1 MKLNKQLTK
10 IIEWLVYASVVLV
23 PIIFMPQ
30 VNSVFAAP
38 KLYVFRV
45 ITLLI
50 ILLWGLKCLFDD
62 KLRVRFSKFFWFVIA
77 YGIVSIINT
86 FVTVNIYTSLF
97 GTYGRFLGI
106 FTVINLLFWIYIVF
120 SFINTREKIVKL
132 MWVSVCTAFTV
143 AVYGLLQY
151 FDVFVNFIPWTM
163 DPQERLFATIGHSNH
178 TAAYLGMN
186 LMLLLGL
193 IFNNKNKKLKIALWI
208 GFAIIALT
216 LILTASRGGVFA
228 VIIAGIFWLVFILKQ
243 KKLKKK
249 AYKYTIIALI
259 LAGIMGMLLSGPISR
274 LGVVE
279 RTTST
284 ITFVMQGNMPDRIS
298 WWLSSFEMIADKPFL
313 GHGLSGFKDVYNQYR
328 RIDYKAPNNIQ
339 DNITP
344 ETAHNEYLNI
354 AATQGII
361 GFLIYAAMIVMLF
374 VYAFKYFKKA
384 EQQDKIYEY
393 GLITAAIV
401 YLIQVSISF
410 GTIVTLFLFFTI
422 AGSLI
427 SYTLQDQKAK
437 SIKSNIYLKLII
449 IIAALIVSIGLSIFS
464 FNSLRADYHFKQ
476 AAHFASQAEL
486 KKTIENFEV
495 AQKLMPYI
503 PEYFEGHADFL
514 FEFAIRLPEEMQE
527 TFLIDAAKKYEEA
540 NILISGYPSILAN
553 MALVHSKLADL
564 YKNNELQR
572 NQHEARAKGFMLHA
586 NELSK
591 NNPLYKYKTAQMF
604 EFFDEYGSAYDY
616 YIDVLKIRDPYKD
629 TAEKIQLMR
638 ELEPKIAEGEAN
650 KALENAEEDNVIHFD
665 ENSELLPGEYTAD

>member
-1 MKLNKQLTK
+1 MNIRKKLTK

-30 VNSVFAAP
+30 LNSVFGAP
-38 KLYVFRV
+38 KLYIFRI
-45 ITLLI
+45 ITLII
-50 ILLWGLKCLFDD
+50 ILLWAIKCLFDD
-62 KLRVRFSKFFWFVIA
+62 KLKVRFSKFFWFVIA
-77 YGIVSIINT
+77 YGVVSIINT
-86 FVTVNIYTSLF
+86 FVTVNIYTGLF

-106 FTVINLLFWIYIVF
+106 FTVLNLLFWIYIVF

-132 MWVSVCTAFTV
+132 MWVSVCTAFLV
-143 AVYGLLQY
+143 ALYGLLQY

-193 IFNNKNKKLKIALWI
+193 IFNEDKQKLKTALWI
-208 GFAIIALT
+208 GFALLALT

-228 VIIAGIFWLVFILKQ
+228 VLIAGIFWLVFILKQ

-249 AYKYTIIALI
+249 TYKYTIAGLI
-259 LAGIMGMLLSGPISR
+259 LVAIMGILLSGPISR

-279 RTTST
+279 RTVST
-284 ITFVMQGNMPDRIS
+284 VTFMQQGNIPDRIS
-298 WWLSSFEMIADKPFL
+298 WWLSSFEMIGDKPFL
-313 GHGLSGFKDVYNQYR
+313 GHGLSSYKDIYNQYR
-328 RIDYKAPNNIQ
+328 RTDYRLPDDAQ
-339 DNITP
+339 DHITP

-354 AATQGII
+354 AATQGLL
-361 GFLIYAAMIVMLF
+361 GFAAYAAMIIMLF
-374 VYAFKYFKKA
+374 VYAFKYLKKA
-384 EQQDKIYEY
+384 DRKDKIYEY

-427 SYTLQDQKAK
+427 GYTLQNRKAEY
-437 SIKSNIYLKLII
+437 IKSNIYLKFII
-449 IIAALIVSIGLSIFS
+449 IFAALSVCIGLLVFS

-476 AAHFASQAEL
+476 ATHFASQGDLE
-486 KKTIENFEV
+486 KTIENYEL

-514 FEFAIRLPEEMQE
+514 FEFAIRLPEEMQK

-540 NILISGYPSILAN
+540 HILISGYPNILAN
-553 MALVHSKLADL
+553 MALVHSRLADI
-564 YKNNELQR
+564 YKNNEAQST
-572 NQHEARAKGFMLHA
+572 QHEASAKGFMLHA

-604 EFFDEYGSAYDY
+604 EFFAEYGSAYDY
-616 YIDVLKIRDPYKD
+616 YLDTLKIRDPYKD

-638 ELEPKIAEGEAN
+638 ELKPK
-650 KALENAEEDNVIHFD
+650 VD
-665 ENSELLPGEYTAD
+665 ENSELPPGEYSAD

>member
-1 MKLNKQLTK
+1 MPTNQQSMNIRKKLTK

-30 VNSVFAAP
+30 LNSVFGAP
-38 KLYVFRV
+38 KLYIFRI
-45 ITLLI
+45 ITLII
-50 ILLWGLKCLFDD
+50 ILLWAIKCLFDD
-62 KLRVRFSKFFWFVIA
+62 KLKVRFSKFFWFVIA
-77 YGIVSIINT
+77 YGVVSIINT
-86 FVTVNIYTSLF
+86 FVTVNIYTGLF

-106 FTVINLLFWIYIVF
+106 FTVLNLLFWIYIVF

-132 MWVSVCTAFTV
+132 MWVSVCTAFLV
-143 AVYGLLQY
+143 ALYGLLQY

-193 IFNNKNKKLKIALWI
+193 IFNEDKQKLKTALWI
-208 GFAIIALT
+208 GFALLALT

-228 VIIAGIFWLVFILKQ
+228 VLIAGIFWLVFILKQ

-249 AYKYTIIALI
+249 TYKYTIAGLI
-259 LAGIMGMLLSGPISR
+259 LVAIMGILLSGPISR

-279 RTTST
+279 RTVST
-284 ITFVMQGNMPDRIS
+284 VTFMQQGNIPDRIS
-298 WWLSSFEMIADKPFL
+298 WWLSSFEMIGDKPFL
-313 GHGLSGFKDVYNQYR
+313 GHGLSSYKDIYNQYR
-328 RIDYKAPNNIQ
+328 RTDYRLPDDAQ
-339 DNITP
+339 DHITP

-354 AATQGII
+354 AATQGLL
-361 GFLIYAAMIVMLF
+361 GFAVYAAMIIMLF
-374 VYAFKYFKKA
+374 VYAFKYLKKA
-384 EQQDKIYEY
+384 DRKDKIYEY

-427 SYTLQDQKAK
+427 GYTLQNRKAEY
-437 SIKSNIYLKLII
+437 IKSNIYLKFII
-449 IIAALIVSIGLSIFS
+449 IFAALSVCIGLLVFS

-476 AAHFASQAEL
+476 ATHFASQGDLE
-486 KKTIENFEV
+486 KTIENYEL

-514 FEFAIRLPEEMQE
+514 FEFAIRLPEEMQK

-540 NILISGYPSILAN
+540 HILISGYPNILAN
-553 MALVHSKLADL
+553 MALVHSRLADI
-564 YKNNELQR
+564 YKNNEAQST
-572 NQHEARAKGFMLHA
+572 QHEASAKGFMLHA

-604 EFFDEYGSAYDY
+604 EFFAEYGSAYDY
-616 YIDVLKIRDPYKD
+616 YLDTLKIRDPYKD

-638 ELEPKIAEGEAN
+638 ELKPK
-650 KALENAEEDNVIHFD
+650 VD
-665 ENSELLPGEYTAD
+665 ENSELPPGEYSAD